1 MANKFI
7 SGTLIL
13 TLSGFVVKA
22 IGSIN
27 WIILSRILGG
37 EGIGIYQ
44 MAFPIYLL
52 ALDISS
58 AGLPIAISIITA
70 EKVAKQ
76 DYFGA
81 QRIFHVS
88 LSMLCTTALFLSILM
103 FFGSSFLIDEHIIRE
118 SRAYYSLIALAPAIF
133 FTTIIAGYRGYLQG
147 WQQMTPTAIS
157 QIVEQLVR
165 VVVMLGFA
173 ALLLPY
179 GLDYAAG
186 GASLG
191 AGAGGFATWLVL
203 VYYYYKL
210 KRTLPVDGP
219 TFEQESIKHILK
231 RLVILAIPISLSSI
245 MLPVVSNLDLLIVPR
260 RLEVAGYST
269 HQATEL
275 FGYLT
280 GMSVPLINL
289 ATILTAAMA
298 MSLVPAISH
307 SFTLKEYDEIRERT
321 ATSMRISFLVT
332 IPFSVILYVMAEPIV
347 TFIYNAPAA
356 TDATRA
362 VAIAI
367 CFLGLHQIST
377 AILQGLKKPKIPV
390 INMAV
395 ACVAKVLCNWFLVAI
410 PTLGITGASYATVA
424 DIGVAAVL
432 NMFFIYRK
440 IGYVIDIKVV
450 MKNIVSAA
458 IMGVA
463 MYFMYAFL
471 FPYLGLFLDLFL
483 TCIVGRPSTSA
494 AWSSTAVSPKKTQP
508 KCPLSD
514 DFSRKRGCNKM
525 SFFAHFVAAFLLSHN

>member
-70 EKVAKQ
+70 EKVAKE

-88 LSMLCTTALFLSILM
+88 LSMLCTTAFVLSVLM

-147 WQQMTPTAIS
+147 WQQMTPTALS

-191 AGAGGFATWLVL
+191 AGAGGLAAWLVL

-210 KRTLPVDGP
+210 KRSLPVDGP
-219 TFEQESIKHILK
+219 VFEQEKS
-231 RLVILAIPISLSSI
+231 
-245 MLPVVSNLDLLIVPR
+245 
-260 RLEVAGYST
+260 
-269 HQATEL
+269 
-275 FGYLT
+275 
-280 GMSVPLINL
+280 
-289 ATILTAAMA
+289 
-298 MSLVPAISH
+298 
-307 SFTLKEYDEIRERT
+307 
-321 ATSMRISFLVT
+321 RIS
-332 IPFSVILYVMAEPIV
+332 
-347 TFIYNAPAA
+347 
-356 TDATRA
+356 
-362 VAIAI
+362 
-367 CFLGLHQIST
+367 
-377 AILQGLKKPKIPV
+377 
-390 INMAV
+390 
-395 ACVAKVLCNWFLVAI
+395 
-410 PTLGITGASYATVA
+410 
-424 DIGVAAVL
+424 
-432 NMFFIYRK
+432 
-440 IGYVIDIKVV
+440 
-450 MKNIVSAA
+450 
-458 IMGVA
+458 
-463 MYFMYAFL
+463 
-471 FPYLGLFLDLFL
+471 
-483 TCIVGRPSTSA
+483 
-494 AWSSTAVSPKKTQP
+494 
-508 KCPLSD
+508 
-514 DFSRKRGCNKM
+514 
-525 SFFAHFVAAFLLSHN
+525 

>member
-1 MANKFI
+1 MANKFV

-52 ALDISS
+52 ALEVSS
-58 AGLPIAISIITA
+58 AGLPIAISIMTA
-70 EKVAKQ
+70 EKVARQ
-76 DYFGA
+76 DYTGA
-81 QRIFHVS
+81 QRIFKIS
-88 LSMLCTTALFLSILM
+88 LTMLCTTALVLSILV
-103 FFGSSFLIDEHIIRE
+103 FFGSRFLIDYHIIRE

-147 WQQMTPTAIS
+147 WQQMTPTALS

-191 AGAGGFATWLVL
+191 AGAGGLAAWLVL
-203 VYYYYKL
+203 IYYYYRL
-210 KRTLPVDGP
+210 KRKLPTDGP
-219 TFEQESIKHILK
+219 VLEQEGITSILK

-260 RLEVAGYST
+260 RLEVAGYATS
-269 HQATEL
+269 QATEL

-307 SFTLKEYDEIRERT
+307 SFTLGDTTEIYSKTEG
-321 ATSMRISFLVT
+321 AVRIALLVT
-332 IPFSVILYVMAEPIV
+332 IPFSVMLYVMAEPVV
-347 TFIYNAPAA
+347 TFIYNAPGSYRCYAGRRHRHLLPRLA
-356 TDATRA
+356 SDYD
-362 VAIAI
+362 
-367 CFLGLHQIST
+367 
-377 AILQGLKKPKIPV
+377 
-390 INMAV
+390 
-395 ACVAKVLCNWFLVAI
+395 CN
-410 PTLGITGASYATVA
+410 
-424 DIGVAAVL
+424 
-432 NMFFIYRK
+432 
-440 IGYVIDIKVV
+440 
-450 MKNIVSAA
+450 
-458 IMGVA
+458 
-463 MYFMYAFL
+463 
-471 FPYLGLFLDLFL
+471 
-483 TCIVGRPSTSA
+483 PSRFKET
-494 AWSSTAVSPKKTQP
+494 
-508 KCPLSD
+508 
-514 DFSRKRGCNKM
+514 
-525 SFFAHFVAAFLLSHN
+525 

>member
-52 ALDISS
+52 ALDVSS

-70 EKVAKQ
+70 EKAAKE
-76 DYFGA
+76 DYAGA
-81 QRIFHVS
+81 QRIFRVS
-88 LSMLCTTALFLSILM
+88 LTMLCFTALFLSFVV
-103 FFGSSFLIDEHIIRE
+103 FFGARFLIDEQIIRE

-147 WQQMTPTAIS
+147 WQQMTPTAMS

-191 AGAGGFATWLVL
+191 AGAGGLAAWLVL
-203 VYYYYKL
+203 IYFYYKL
-210 KRTLPVDGP
+210 KRSLPKDGP
-219 TFEQESIKHILK
+219 VFPQEGIRHILK
-231 RLVILAIPISLSSI
+231 RLIVLAIPISLSSI

-269 HQATEL
+269 AQATEL

-307 SFTLKEYDEIRERT
+307 SFTLKETDEIYSRT
-321 ATSMRISFLVT
+321 AGAMRISFLVT
-332 IPFSVILYVMAEPIV
+332 IPFSVMLYVMAEPVV

-367 CFLGLHQIST
+367 CFLGLHQITT
-377 AILQGLKKPKIPV
+377 AILQGLKRPKIPV
-390 INMAV
+390 LNMGV
-395 ACVAKVLCNWFLVAI
+395 ACIAKVLCNWFLVAI
-410 PTLGITGASYATVA
+410 PSFGITGAAYATVA
-424 DIGVAAVL
+424 DIGVAAAL
-432 NMFFIYRK
+432 NLFFIYRHT
-440 IGYVIDIKVV
+440 GYIIDLKVV
-450 MKNIVSAA
+450 AKNIVSAA
-458 IMGVA
+458 VMGVI
-463 MYFMYAFL
+463 MYFLYQFL
-471 FPYLGLFLDLFL
+471 HAHTGLFISLFG
-483 TCIVGRPSTSA
+483 TCIAGSAIYIGLMILCGGVTKEDAVKMPFIGR
-494 AWSSTAVSPKKTQP
+494 
-508 KCPLSD
+508 
-514 DFSRKRGCNKM
+514 
-525 SFFAHFVAAFLLSHN
+525 FF

>member
-52 ALDISS
+52 ALDVSS

-70 EKVAKQ
+70 EKAAKE
-76 DYFGA
+76 DYAGA
-81 QRIFHVS
+81 QRIFRVS
-88 LSMLCTTALFLSILM
+88 LTMLCFTALFLSFVV
-103 FFGSSFLIDEHIIRE
+103 FFGARFLIDEQIIRE

-147 WQQMTPTAIS
+147 WQQMTPTAMS

-191 AGAGGFATWLVL
+191 AGAGGLAAWLVL
-203 VYYYYKL
+203 IYFYYKL
-210 KRTLPVDGP
+210 KRSLPKDGP
-219 TFEQESIKHILK
+219 VFPQEGIRHILK
-231 RLVILAIPISLSSI
+231 RLIVLAIPISLSSI

-269 HQATEL
+269 AQATEL

-307 SFTLKEYDEIRERT
+307 SFTLKETDEIYSRT
-321 ATSMRISFLVT
+321 VGAMRISFLVT
-332 IPFSVILYVMAEPIV
+332 IPFSVMLYVMAEPVV

-367 CFLGLHQIST
+367 CFLGLHQITT
-377 AILQGLKKPKIPV
+377 AILQGLKRPKIPV
-390 INMAV
+390 LNMGV
-395 ACVAKVLCNWFLVAI
+395 ACIAKVLCNWFLVAI
-410 PTLGITGASYATVA
+410 PSFGITGAAYATVA
-424 DIGVAAVL
+424 DIGVAAAL
-432 NMFFIYRK
+432 NLFFIYRHT
-440 IGYVIDIKVV
+440 GYIIDLKVV
-450 MKNIVSAA
+450 AKNIVSAA
-458 IMGVA
+458 VMGVI
-463 MYFMYAFL
+463 MYFLYQFL
-471 FPYLGLFLDLFL
+471 HAHTGLFISLFG
-483 TCIVGRPSTSA
+483 TCIAGSAIYIGLMILCGGVTKEDAVKMPFIGR
-494 AWSSTAVSPKKTQP
+494 
-508 KCPLSD
+508 
-514 DFSRKRGCNKM
+514 
-525 SFFAHFVAAFLLSHN
+525 FF

>member
-1 MANKFI
+1 MANKFV

-52 ALDISS
+52 ALEISS
-58 AGLPIAISIITA
+58 AGIPIAISIITA
-70 EKVAKQ
+70 EKAAKK
-76 DYFGA
+76 DYGGA

-88 LSMLCTTALFLSILM
+88 LTMLCSTALFLSIVV
-103 FFGSSFLIDEHIIRE
+103 FFGSRWLIDYGIIRE

-147 WQQMTPTAIS
+147 WQQMTPTALS

-165 VVVMLGFA
+165 VFVMLGFA

-191 AGAGGFATWLVL
+191 AGAGGAAALLVL
-203 VYYYYKL
+203 LYYYHKL
-210 KRTLPVDGP
+210 KCSLPVDGP
-219 TFEQESIKHILK
+219 VFPKEGIGHILK
-231 RLVILAIPISLSSI
+231 RLVILAIPISLASI

-269 HQATEL
+269 AQATEL

-307 SFTLKEYDEIRERT
+307 SFTLHENDEIHNRT
-321 ATSMRISFLVT
+321 AGAMRIALLVT
-332 IPFSVILYVMAEPIV
+332 IPFSVMLYVMAEPVV
-347 TFIYNAPAA
+347 TLIYNAPAA

-362 VAIAI
+362 VSIAI
-367 CFLGLHQIST
+367 CFLGLHQITT

-390 INMAV
+390 INMGI
-395 ACVAKVLCNWFLVAI
+395 ACVFKVACNWFLVAI
-410 PTLGITGASYATVA
+410 PAFGITGASYATVA
-424 DIGVAAVL
+424 DIGVAAAL
-432 NMFFIYRK
+432 NLFFIYRNT
-440 IGYVIDIKVV
+440 GYVIDIKTVL
-450 MKNIVSAA
+450 KNVISAVL
-458 IMGVA
+458 MGIA
-463 MYFMYAFL
+463 MYFAYDFL
-471 FPYLGLFLDLFL
+471 KLHMGLFLSLFI
-483 TCIVGRPSTSA
+483 TCIMGSAIYIGLMIANGGVTREDAGKIPFFGR
-494 AWSSTAVSPKKTQP
+494 
-508 KCPLSD
+508 
-514 DFSRKRGCNKM
+514 
-525 SFFAHFVAAFLLSHN
+525 FF

>member
-52 ALDISS
+52 ALDVSS

-70 EKVAKQ
+70 EKAAKE
-76 DYFGA
+76 DYAGA
-81 QRIFHVS
+81 QRIFRVS
-88 LSMLCTTALFLSILM
+88 LTMLCFTALFLSFVV
-103 FFGSSFLIDEHIIRE
+103 FFGARFLIDEQIIRE

-147 WQQMTPTAIS
+147 WQQMTPTAMS

-191 AGAGGFATWLVL
+191 AGAGGLAAWLVL
-203 VYYYYKL
+203 IYFYYKL
-210 KRTLPVDGP
+210 KRSLPKDGP
-219 TFEQESIKHILK
+219 VFPQEGIRHILK
-231 RLVILAIPISLSSI
+231 RLIVLAIPISLSSI

-269 HQATEL
+269 AQATEL

-307 SFTLKEYDEIRERT
+307 SFTLKETDEIYSRT
-321 ATSMRISFLVT
+321 AGAMRISFLVT
-332 IPFSVILYVMAEPIV
+332 IPFSVMLYVMAEPVV

-367 CFLGLHQIST
+367 CFLGLHQITT
-377 AILQGLKKPKIPV
+377 AILQGLKRPKIPV
-390 INMAV
+390 LNMGV
-395 ACVAKVLCNWFLVAI
+395 ACIAKVLCNWFLVAI
-410 PTLGITGASYATVA
+410 PSFGITGAAYATVA

-432 NMFFIYRK
+432 NLFFIYRHT
-440 IGYVIDIKVV
+440 GYIIDLKVV
-450 MKNIVSAA
+450 AKNIVSAA
-458 IMGVA
+458 VMGVI
-463 MYFMYAFL
+463 MYFLYQFL
-471 FPYLGLFLDLFL
+471 HAHTGLFISLFG
-483 TCIVGRPSTSA
+483 TCIAGSAIYIGLMILCGGVTKEDAVKMPFIGR
-494 AWSSTAVSPKKTQP
+494 
-508 KCPLSD
+508 
-514 DFSRKRGCNKM
+514 
-525 SFFAHFVAAFLLSHN
+525 FF

>member
-52 ALDISS
+52 ALDVSS

-70 EKVAKQ
+70 EKAAKE
-76 DYFGA
+76 DYAGA
-81 QRIFHVS
+81 QRIFRVS
-88 LSMLCTTALFLSILM
+88 LTMLCITALFLSFVV
-103 FFGSSFLIDEHIIRE
+103 FFGARFLIDEQIIRE

-147 WQQMTPTAIS
+147 WQQMTPTALS

-191 AGAGGFATWLVL
+191 AGAGGLAAWLVL
-203 VYYYYKL
+203 IYFYYKL
-210 KRTLPVDGP
+210 KRSLPKDGP
-219 TFEQESIKHILK
+219 VFPQESIRHILK
-231 RLVILAIPISLSSI
+231 RLIVLAIPISLSSI

-269 HQATEL
+269 AQATEL

-307 SFTLKEYDEIRERT
+307 SFTLKETDEIYSRT
-321 ATSMRISFLVT
+321 AGAMRISFLVT
-332 IPFSVILYVMAEPIV
+332 IPFSVMLYVMAEPVV

-367 CFLGLHQIST
+367 CFLGLHQITT
-377 AILQGLKKPKIPV
+377 AILQGLKRPKIPV
-390 INMAV
+390 INMGV

-410 PTLGITGASYATVA
+410 PSFGITGAAYATVA
-424 DIGVAAVL
+424 DIGVAAAL
-432 NMFFIYRK
+432 NLFFIYRHT
-440 IGYVIDIKVV
+440 GYIIDLKVV
-450 MKNIVSAA
+450 AKNIVSAA
-458 IMGVA
+458 IMGVI
-463 MYFMYAFL
+463 MYFLYQFL
-471 FPYLGLFLDLFL
+471 HAHIGLFLSLFG
-483 TCIVGRPSTSA
+483 TCIAGSAIYIGLMALCGGVTKEDAAKMPFIGR
-494 AWSSTAVSPKKTQP
+494 
-508 KCPLSD
+508 
-514 DFSRKRGCNKM
+514 
-525 SFFAHFVAAFLLSHN
+525 FF

>member
-1 MANKFI
+1 MANKFV

-52 ALDISS
+52 ALDVSS

-76 DYFGA
+76 DYLGA
-81 QRIFHVS
+81 QRIFRVS

-103 FFGSSFLIDEHIIRE
+103 FFGAEFLIDEQIIRE

-133 FTTIIAGYRGYLQG
+133 FTTVIAGYRGYLQG
-147 WQQMTPTAIS
+147 WQQMTPTALS

-191 AGAGGFATWLVL
+191 AGAGGLAAWLVL
-203 VYYYYKL
+203 IYYYYKL
-210 KRTLPVDGP
+210 KRSLPSDGP
-219 TFEQESIKHILK
+219 VYPKEDIRHILK
-231 RLVILAIPISLSSI
+231 RLVVLAVPISLSSI

-260 RLEVAGYST
+260 RLEVAGYAT
-269 HQATEL
+269 AQATEL

-307 SFTLKEYDEIRERT
+307 SFTLKNFDEIYERT
-321 ATSMRISFLVT
+321 ASAMRISFLVT
-332 IPFSVILYVMAEPIV
+332 IPFSVMLYVMAEPVV

-367 CFLGLHQIST
+367 CFLGLHQITT

-395 ACVAKVLCNWFLVAI
+395 ACVAKVACNWFLVAI
-410 PTLGITGASYATVA
+410 PAFGITGASYATVA
-424 DIGVAAVL
+424 DIGVAAAL
-432 NMFFIYRK
+432 NLFFIYRHT
-440 IGYVIDIKVV
+440 GYIIHANIIV
-450 MKNIVSAA
+450 KNVVSAA
-458 IMGVA
+458 IMGII
-463 MYFMYAFL
+463 MYFVYDFL
-471 FPYLGLFLDLFL
+471 YLHIGLFLSLFL
-483 TCIVGRPSTSA
+483 TCLLGSAIYIGLMALTSGVTREDA
-494 AWSSTAVSPKKTQP
+494 AKMP
-508 KCPLSD
+508 
-514 DFSRKRGCNKM
+514 FISR
-525 SFFAHFVAAFLLSHN
+525 FF

>member
-1 MANKFI
+1 MVLTAAGIIVK
-7 SGTLIL
+7 IL
-13 TLSGFVVKA
+13 GGLNR
-22 IGSIN
+22 IL
-27 WIILSRILGG
+27 LSRLLGG
-37 EGIGIYQ
+37 EGIGLYQ
-44 MAFPIYLL
+44 MAYPVYILLLSIIGAGIPIAVSIMIAEEAARGHYSGVRRIFRVTLAFMTVVAVLCGL
-52 ALDISS
+52 AL
-58 AGLPIAISIITA
+58 P
-70 EKVAKQ
+70 
-76 DYFGA
+76 FGA
-81 QRIFHVS
+81 QAMVHFGIVRDARAFP
-88 LSMLCTTALFLSILM
+88 AL
-103 FFGSSFLIDEHIIRE
+103 
-118 SRAYYSLIALAPAIF
+118 AVLAPAL
-133 FTTIIAGYRGYLQG
+133 TLSVIACCFRGYFQG
-147 WQQMTPTAIS
+147 LQQMTPTALS

-191 AGAGGFATWLVL
+191 AGAGGFAAWLVL

-210 KRTLPVDGP
+210 KRSLPVDGP
-219 TFEQESIKHILK
+219 KFEQESIKHILK
-231 RLVILAIPISLSSI
+231 RLIVLAIPISLSSI

-307 SFTLKEYDEIRERT
+307 SFTLKEFDEIRERT
-321 ATSMRISFLVT
+321 ATSMRVSFLVT
-332 IPFSVILYVMAEPIV
+332 IPFSVILYVMAGPIV

-390 INMAV
+390 INMGV

-410 PTLGITGASYATVA
+410 PALGITGASYATVA

-440 IGYVIDIKVV
+440 IGYVIDVRVV
-450 MKNIVSAA
+450 LKNIISAA
-458 IMGVA
+458 IMGVI
-463 MYFMYAFL
+463 MYFMYDFL
-471 FPYLGLFLDLFL
+471 FPFLGLFLDLFL
-483 TCIVGRPSTSA
+483 TCIVGLAIYVGCMA
-494 AWSSTAVSPKKTQP
+494 ACGGVTREDAAKIPFV
-508 KCPLSD
+508 
-514 DFSRKRGCNKM
+514 RR
-525 SFFAHFVAAFLLSHN
+525 FF

>member
-58 AGLPIAISIITA
+58 AGLPIAISIMTA
-70 EKVAKQ
+70 EKVAKE

-81 QRIFHVS
+81 QRVFKVS
-88 LSMLCTTALFLSILM
+88 LAMLCTTALILSIVM

-147 WQQMTPTAIS
+147 WQQMTPTAVS

-191 AGAGGFATWLVL
+191 AGAGGFAAWLVL
-203 VYYYYKL
+203 VYYYHKL
-210 KRTLPVDGP
+210 TKSLPV
-219 TFEQESIKHILK
+219 TTEHFEEETIGALLK
-231 RLVILAIPISLSSI
+231 RLIVLAIPISLSSI

-260 RLEVAGYST
+260 RLEVAGYAT
-269 HQATEL
+269 YQATTL

-280 GMSVPLINL
+280 GMSVPLVNL
-289 ATILTAAMA
+289 CTILTAAMA
-298 MSLVPAISH
+298 VNLVPTISH
-307 SFTLKEYDEIRERT
+307 NFTLNKFDKIRDHM
-321 ATSMRISFLVT
+321 ATSIRVCFLVT
-332 IPFSVILYVMAEPIV
+332 IPFAVILYVMARPIV

-356 TDATRA
+356 TDATQA

-367 CFLGLHQIST
+367 VFLGLHQIST
-377 AILQGLKKPKIPV
+377 ATLQGLKKPKIPV
-390 INMAV
+390 INMGISAV
-395 ACVAKVLCNWFLVAI
+395 VKVACNWFLVAI
-410 PTLGITGASYATVA
+410 PALGITGASYATVA
-424 DIGVAAVL
+424 DIAVAAIL
-432 NMFFIYRK
+432 NLVYIYK
-440 IGYVIDIKVV
+440 KTGYIINFKVII
-450 MKNIVSAA
+450 KNIVSAA
-458 IMGVA
+458 IMGVG
-463 MYFMYAFL
+463 MYFLYPFL
-471 FPYLGLFLDLFL
+471 FNYIGLFLSLFL
-483 TCIVGRPSTSA
+483 TCCLGMVIYIACMALCGGVTREDAANMPLIGR
-494 AWSSTAVSPKKTQP
+494 
-508 KCPLSD
+508 
-514 DFSRKRGCNKM
+514 
-525 SFFAHFVAAFLLSHN
+525 FF

>member
-1 MANKFI
+1 MANKFV

-52 ALDISS
+52 ALDVSS

-76 DYFGA
+76 DYLGA
-81 QRIFHVS
+81 QRIFRVS

-103 FFGSSFLIDEHIIRE
+103 FFGAEFLIDEQIIRE

-133 FTTIIAGYRGYLQG
+133 FTTVIAGYRGYLQG
-147 WQQMTPTAIS
+147 WQQMTPTALS

-191 AGAGGFATWLVL
+191 AGAGGLAAWLVL
-203 VYYYYKL
+203 IYYYYKL
-210 KRTLPVDGP
+210 KRSLPSDGP
-219 TFEQESIKHILK
+219 VYPKEDIRHILK
-231 RLVILAIPISLSSI
+231 RLVVLAVPISLSSI

-260 RLEVAGYST
+260 RLEVAGYAT
-269 HQATEL
+269 AQATEL

-289 ATILTAAMA
+289 ATILTAGHGHEPRAGHQPQLYA
-298 MSLVPAISH
+298 EKFRRNIRTHGQRYAHLLPRDDSLQRHALRHGRARRHLYLQCAGCDGRDERRCHRHLLPRPASDH
-307 SFTLKEYDEIRERT
+307 DGYPAGLKE
-321 ATSMRISFLVT
+321 A
-332 IPFSVILYVMAEPIV
+332 
-347 TFIYNAPAA
+347 
-356 TDATRA
+356 
-362 VAIAI
+362 
-367 CFLGLHQIST
+367 
-377 AILQGLKKPKIPV
+377 
-390 INMAV
+390 
-395 ACVAKVLCNWFLVAI
+395 
-410 PTLGITGASYATVA
+410 
-424 DIGVAAVL
+424 
-432 NMFFIYRK
+432 
-440 IGYVIDIKVV
+440 
-450 MKNIVSAA
+450 
-458 IMGVA
+458 
-463 MYFMYAFL
+463 
-471 FPYLGLFLDLFL
+471 
-483 TCIVGRPSTSA
+483 
-494 AWSSTAVSPKKTQP
+494 
-508 KCPLSD
+508 
-514 DFSRKRGCNKM
+514 
-525 SFFAHFVAAFLLSHN
+525 

>member
-52 ALDISS
+52 ALDVSS

-70 EKVAKQ
+70 EKAAKE
-76 DYFGA
+76 DYAGA
-81 QRIFHVS
+81 QRIFRVS
-88 LSMLCTTALFLSILM
+88 LTMLCITALFLSFVV
-103 FFGSSFLIDEHIIRE
+103 FFGARFLIDEQIIRE

-147 WQQMTPTAIS
+147 WQQMTPTAMS

-191 AGAGGFATWLVL
+191 AGAGGLAAWLVL
-203 VYYYYKL
+203 IYFYYKL
-210 KRTLPVDGP
+210 KRSLPKDGP
-219 TFEQESIKHILK
+219 VFPQESIRHILK
-231 RLVILAIPISLSSI
+231 RLIVLAIPISLSSI

-269 HQATEL
+269 AQATEL

-307 SFTLKEYDEIRERT
+307 SFTLKETDEIYSRT
-321 ATSMRISFLVT
+321 AGAMRISFLVT
-332 IPFSVILYVMAEPIV
+332 IPFSVMLYVMAEPVV

-367 CFLGLHQIST
+367 CFLGLHQITT
-377 AILQGLKKPKIPV
+377 AILQGLKRPKIPV
-390 INMAV
+390 INMGV

-410 PTLGITGASYATVA
+410 PSFGITGAAYATVA
-424 DIGVAAVL
+424 DIGVASAL
-432 NMFFIYRK
+432 NLFFIYRHT
-440 IGYVIDIKVV
+440 GYIIDLKVV
-450 MKNIVSAA
+450 AKNIVSAA
-458 IMGVA
+458 VMGII
-463 MYFMYAFL
+463 MYFLYQFL
-471 FPYLGLFLDLFL
+471 HAHTGLFISLFG
-483 TCIVGRPSTSA
+483 TCIAGSAIYIGLMVLCGGVTKEDAVKMPFIGR
-494 AWSSTAVSPKKTQP
+494 
-508 KCPLSD
+508 
-514 DFSRKRGCNKM
+514 
-525 SFFAHFVAAFLLSHN
+525 FF

>member
-52 ALDISS
+52 ALDVSS

-70 EKVAKQ
+70 EKAAKE
-76 DYFGA
+76 DYAGA
-81 QRIFHVS
+81 QRIFRVS
-88 LSMLCTTALFLSILM
+88 LTMLCMTALFLSIVV
-103 FFGSSFLIDEHIIRE
+103 FFGARFLIDEQIIRE

-191 AGAGGFATWLVL
+191 AGAGGFAAWLVL
-203 VYYYYKL
+203 IYFYYKL
-210 KRTLPVDGP
+210 KHSLPKNGP
-219 TFEQESIKHILK
+219 VFPQERIRHILK
-231 RLVILAIPISLSSI
+231 RLVVLAIPISLSSI

-269 HQATEL
+269 AQSTEL

-307 SFTLKEYDEIRERT
+307 SFTLKETDEIYNRT
-321 ATSMRISFLVT
+321 AGAMRIAFLVT
-332 IPFSVILYVMAEPIV
+332 IPFSVMLYVMAEPVV

-367 CFLGLHQIST
+367 CFLGLHQITT
-377 AILQGLKKPKIPV
+377 AILQGLKRPKIPV
-390 INMAV
+390 INMGI

-410 PTLGITGASYATVA
+410 PSFGITGAAYATVA
-424 DIGVAAVL
+424 DIGVAAAL
-432 NMFFIYRK
+432 NLFFIYRHT
-440 IGYVIDIKVV
+440 GYIIDVKVV
-450 MKNIVSAA
+450 IKNIISAA
-458 IMGVA
+458 VMGVI
-463 MYFMYAFL
+463 MFFLYAFL
-471 FPYLGLFLDLFL
+471 HTHTGLFISLFV
-483 TCIVGRPSTSA
+483 TCIIGSAIYIGLMALCGGVTKEDAIQMPFIGR
-494 AWSSTAVSPKKTQP
+494 
-508 KCPLSD
+508 
-514 DFSRKRGCNKM
+514 
-525 SFFAHFVAAFLLSHN
+525 FF

>member
-1 MANKFI
+1 MANKFV

-52 ALDISS
+52 ALEISS
-58 AGLPIAISIITA
+58 AGIPIAISIITA
-70 EKVAKQ
+70 EKVARL
-76 DYFGA
+76 DYNGA
-81 QRIFHVS
+81 QRIFRVS
-88 LSMLCTTALFLSILM
+88 LTMLCSTALFLSVLV
-103 FFGSSFLIDEHIIRE
+103 FFGSRFLIDYHIIRE

-147 WQQMTPTAIS
+147 WQQMTPTALS

-191 AGAGGFATWLVL
+191 AGAGGVAAWLVL
-203 VYYYYKL
+203 IYYYHKL
-210 KRTLPVDGP
+210 KRHLPTDGP
-219 TFEQESIKHILK
+219 VFPKESIRHILK
-231 RLVILAIPISLSSI
+231 RLIILAVPISLASI

-260 RLEVAGYST
+260 RLEVAGYPT

-289 ATILTAAMA
+289 ATILLTAAMA

-307 SFTLKEYDEIRERT
+307 SFTLGDTKEIYNK
-321 ATSMRISFLVT
+321 TSGAMRIALLVT
-332 IPFSVILYVMAEPIV
+332 IPFSVMLYVLAEPVV

-367 CFLGLHQIST
+367 CFLGVHQITT

-390 INMAV
+390 INMGIACLVKV
-395 ACVAKVLCNWFLVAI
+395 ACNWFLVAI
-410 PTLGITGASYATVA
+410 PALGITGASYATVA
-424 DIGVAAVL
+424 DIGVAAAL
-432 NMFFIYRK
+432 NLVFIYRK
-440 IGYVIDIKVV
+440 TGYIIDIKTVV
-450 MKNIVSAA
+450 RNVVCAA

-463 MYFMYAFL
+463 MYFLYGAI
-471 FPYLGLFLDLFL
+471 GH
-483 TCIVGRPSTSA
+483 IVCSQPCGHNRRRICHLHRPRENATGGVTRADAQRLPFFGR
-494 AWSSTAVSPKKTQP
+494 
-508 KCPLSD
+508 
-514 DFSRKRGCNKM
+514 
-525 SFFAHFVAAFLLSHN
+525 FF

>member
-52 ALDISS
+52 ALDVSS

-70 EKVAKQ
+70 EKAAKE
-76 DYFGA
+76 DYAGA
-81 QRIFHVS
+81 QRIFRVS
-88 LSMLCTTALFLSILM
+88 LTMLCITALFLSFVV
-103 FFGSSFLIDEHIIRE
+103 FFGARFLIDEQIIRE

-147 WQQMTPTAIS
+147 WQQMTPTALS

-173 ALLLPY
+173 AMLLPY

-191 AGAGGFATWLVL
+191 AGAGGLAAWLVL
-203 VYYYYKL
+203 IYFYYKL
-210 KRTLPVDGP
+210 KRSLPKDGP
-219 TFEQESIKHILK
+219 VFPQESIRHILK
-231 RLVILAIPISLSSI
+231 RLIVLAIPISLSSI

-269 HQATEL
+269 AQATEL

-307 SFTLKEYDEIRERT
+307 SFTLKETDEIYSRT
-321 ATSMRISFLVT
+321 AGAMRISFLVT
-332 IPFSVILYVMAEPIV
+332 IPFSVMLYVMAEPVV

-367 CFLGLHQIST
+367 CFLGLHQITT
-377 AILQGLKKPKIPV
+377 AILQGLKRPKIPV
-390 INMAV
+390 INMGV

-410 PTLGITGASYATVA
+410 PSFGITGAAYATVA
-424 DIGVAAVL
+424 DIGVAAAL
-432 NMFFIYRK
+432 NLFFIYRHT
-440 IGYVIDIKVV
+440 GYIIDLKVV
-450 MKNIVSAA
+450 AKNIVSAA
-458 IMGVA
+458 IMGVI
-463 MYFMYAFL
+463 MYFLYQFL
-471 FPYLGLFLDLFL
+471 HAHIGLFLSLFG
-483 TCIVGRPSTSA
+483 TCIAGSAIYIGLMALCGGVTKEDAAKMPFIGR
-494 AWSSTAVSPKKTQP
+494 
-508 KCPLSD
+508 
-514 DFSRKRGCNKM
+514 
-525 SFFAHFVAAFLLSHN
+525 FF

>member
-118 SRAYYSLIALAPAIF
+118 SGAYYSLIALAPAIF

-191 AGAGGFATWLVL
+191 AGAGGFAAWLVL

-483 TCIVGRPSTSA
+483 TCIVGSA
-494 AWSSTAVSPKKTQP
+494 IYIGCMVLNGGVTKEDAAKM
-508 KCPLSD
+508 PLIG
-514 DFSRKRGCNKM
+514 R
-525 SFFAHFVAAFLLSHN
+525 FF

>member
-88 LSMLCTTALFLSILM
+88 LSMLCTTALFLSIVM

-147 WQQMTPTAIS
+147 WQQMTPTALS

-191 AGAGGFATWLVL
+191 AGAGGFAAWLVL

-210 KRTLPVDGP
+210 KRSLPVDGP

-231 RLVILAIPISLSSI
+231 RLVSWPSLFPCRVSCSQSYPTWTCSSSRGDWKWLVIRPISHGT
-245 MLPVVSNLDLLIVPR
+245 VRLLNGHVR
-260 RLEVAGYST
+260 AA
-269 HQATEL
+269 HQLGHYPDGCHGHEP
-275 FGYLT
+275 GT
-280 GMSVPLINL
+280 GHQPQLHV
-289 ATILTAAMA
+289 
-298 MSLVPAISH
+298 
-307 SFTLKEYDEIRERT
+307 EGIR
-321 ATSMRISFLVT
+321 
-332 IPFSVILYVMAEPIV
+332 
-347 TFIYNAPAA
+347 
-356 TDATRA
+356 
-362 VAIAI
+362 
-367 CFLGLHQIST
+367 
-377 AILQGLKKPKIPV
+377 
-390 INMAV
+390 
-395 ACVAKVLCNWFLVAI
+395 
-410 PTLGITGASYATVA
+410 
-424 DIGVAAVL
+424 
-432 NMFFIYRK
+432 
-440 IGYVIDIKVV
+440 
-450 MKNIVSAA
+450 
-458 IMGVA
+458 
-463 MYFMYAFL
+463 
-471 FPYLGLFLDLFL
+471 
-483 TCIVGRPSTSA
+483 
-494 AWSSTAVSPKKTQP
+494 
-508 KCPLSD
+508 
-514 DFSRKRGCNKM
+514 
-525 SFFAHFVAAFLLSHN
+525 

>member
-1 MANKFI
+1 MANKFV

-52 ALDISS
+52 ALDVSS

-76 DYFGA
+76 DYLGA
-81 QRIFHVS
+81 QRIFRVS

-103 FFGSSFLIDEHIIRE
+103 FFGAEFLIDEQIIRE

-133 FTTIIAGYRGYLQG
+133 FTTVIAGYRGYLQG
-147 WQQMTPTAIS
+147 WQQMTPTALS

-191 AGAGGFATWLVL
+191 AGAGGLAAWLVL
-203 VYYYYKL
+203 IYYYYKL
-210 KRTLPVDGP
+210 KRSLPSDGP
-219 TFEQESIKHILK
+219 VYPKEDIRHILK
-231 RLVILAIPISLSSI
+231 RLVVLAVPISLSSI

-260 RLEVAGYST
+260 RLEVAGYAT
-269 HQATEL
+269 AQATEL

-307 SFTLKEYDEIRERT
+307 SFTLKNFDEIYERT
-321 ATSMRISFLVT
+321 ASAMRISFLVT
-332 IPFSVILYVMAEPIV
+332 IPFSVMLYVMAEPVV

-367 CFLGLHQIST
+367 CFLGLHQITT

-395 ACVAKVLCNWFLVAI
+395 ACVAKVACNWFLVAI
-410 PTLGITGASYATVA
+410 PAFGITGASYATVA
-424 DIGVAAVL
+424 DIGVAAAL
-432 NMFFIYRK
+432 NLFFIYRHT
-440 IGYVIDIKVV
+440 GYIIHA
-450 MKNIVSAA
+450 NI
-458 IMGVA
+458 
-463 MYFMYAFL
+463 
-471 FPYLGLFLDLFL
+471 
-483 TCIVGRPSTSA
+483 IVYS
-494 AWSSTAVSPKKTQP
+494 
-508 KCPLSD
+508 
-514 DFSRKRGCNKM
+514 
-525 SFFAHFVAAFLLSHN
+525 

>member
-1 MANKFI
+1 MANKFV

-52 ALDISS
+52 ALDVSS

-76 DYFGA
+76 DYLGA
-81 QRIFHVS
+81 QRIFRVS

-103 FFGSSFLIDEHIIRE
+103 FFGAEFLIDEQIIRE

-133 FTTIIAGYRGYLQG
+133 FTTVIAGYRGYLQG
-147 WQQMTPTAIS
+147 WQQMTPTALS

-191 AGAGGFATWLVL
+191 AGAGGLAAWLVL
-203 VYYYYKL
+203 IYYYYKL
-210 KRTLPVDGP
+210 KRSLPSDGP
-219 TFEQESIKHILK
+219 VYPKEDIRHILK
-231 RLVILAIPISLSSI
+231 RLVVLAVPISLSSI

-260 RLEVAGYST
+260 RLEVAGYAT
-269 HQATEL
+269 AQATEL

-307 SFTLKEYDEIRERT
+307 SFTLKNFDEIYERT
-321 ATSMRISFLVT
+321 ASAMRISFLVT
-332 IPFSVILYVMAEPIV
+332 IPFSVMLYVMAEPVV

-367 CFLGLHQIST
+367 CFLGLHQITT

-395 ACVAKVLCNWFLVAI
+395 ACVAKVACNWFLVAI
-410 PTLGITGASYATVA
+410 PAFGITGASYATVA
-424 DIGVAAVL
+424 DIGVAAAL
-432 NMFFIYRK
+432 NLFFIYRHT
-440 IGYVIDIKVV
+440 GYIIHANIIV
-450 MKNIVSAA
+450 KNVVSAA
-458 IMGVA
+458 IMGVI
-463 MYFMYAFL
+463 MYFVYDFL
-471 FPYLGLFLDLFL
+471 YLHIGLFLSLFL
-483 TCIVGRPSTSA
+483 TCLLGSAIYIGLMVLTSGVTREDA
-494 AWSSTAVSPKKTQP
+494 AKMP
-508 KCPLSD
+508 
-514 DFSRKRGCNKM
+514 FISR
-525 SFFAHFVAAFLLSHN
+525 FF

>member
-1 MANKFI
+1 MANKFV

-52 ALDISS
+52 ALDVSS

-76 DYFGA
+76 DYLGA
-81 QRIFHVS
+81 QRIFRVS

-103 FFGSSFLIDEHIIRE
+103 FFGAEFLIDEQIIRE

-133 FTTIIAGYRGYLQG
+133 FTTVIAGYRGYLQG
-147 WQQMTPTAIS
+147 WQQMTPTALS

-191 AGAGGFATWLVL
+191 AGAGGLAAWLVL
-203 VYYYYKL
+203 IYYYYKL
-210 KRTLPVDGP
+210 KRSLPSDGP
-219 TFEQESIKHILK
+219 VYPKEDIRHILK
-231 RLVILAIPISLSSI
+231 RLVVLAVPISLSSI

-260 RLEVAGYST
+260 RLEVAGYAT
-269 HQATEL
+269 AQATEL

-307 SFTLKEYDEIRERT
+307 SFTLKNFDEIYERT
-321 ATSMRISFLVT
+321 ASAMRISFLVT
-332 IPFSVILYVMAEPIV
+332 IPFSVMLYVMAEPVV

-367 CFLGLHQIST
+367 CFLGLHQITT

-395 ACVAKVLCNWFLVAI
+395 ACVAKVACNWFLVAI
-410 PTLGITGASYATVA
+410 PAFGITGASYATVA
-424 DIGVAAVL
+424 DIGVAAAL
-432 NMFFIYRK
+432 NLFFIYRHT
-440 IGYVIDIKVV
+440 GYIIHANIIV
-450 MKNIVSAA
+450 KNVVSAA
-458 IMGVA
+458 IMGVI
-463 MYFMYAFL
+463 MYFVYDFL
-471 FPYLGLFLDLFL
+471 YLHIGLFLSLFL
-483 TCIVGRPSTSA
+483 TCLLGSAIYIGLMALTSGVTREAAAKRP
-494 AWSSTAVSPKKTQP
+494 VI
-508 KCPLSD
+508 
-514 DFSRKRGCNKM
+514 SR
-525 SFFAHFVAAFLLSHN
+525 FF

>member
-52 ALDISS
+52 ALDVSS

-70 EKVAKQ
+70 EKAAKE
-76 DYFGA
+76 DYAGA
-81 QRIFHVS
+81 QRIFRVS
-88 LSMLCTTALFLSILM
+88 LTMLCITALFLSFVV
-103 FFGSSFLIDEHIIRE
+103 FFGARFLIDEQIIRE

-147 WQQMTPTAIS
+147 WQQMTPTALS

-191 AGAGGFATWLVL
+191 AGAGGLAAWLVL
-203 VYYYYKL
+203 IYFYYRL
-210 KRTLPVDGP
+210 KRSLPKDGP
-219 TFEQESIKHILK
+219 VFPQESIRHILK
-231 RLVILAIPISLSSI
+231 RLIVLAIPISLSSI

-269 HQATEL
+269 AQATEL

-307 SFTLKEYDEIRERT
+307 SFTLKETDEIYSRT
-321 ATSMRISFLVT
+321 AGAMRISFLVT
-332 IPFSVILYVMAEPIV
+332 IPFSVMLYVMAEPVV

-367 CFLGLHQIST
+367 CFLGLHQITT
-377 AILQGLKKPKIPV
+377 AILQGLKRPKIPV
-390 INMAV
+390 INMGV

-410 PTLGITGASYATVA
+410 PSFGITGAAYATVA
-424 DIGVAAVL
+424 DIGVAAAL
-432 NMFFIYRK
+432 NLFFIYRHT
-440 IGYVIDIKVV
+440 GYIIDLKVV
-450 MKNIVSAA
+450 AKNIVSAA
-458 IMGVA
+458 VMGVI
-463 MYFMYAFL
+463 MYFLYQFL
-471 FPYLGLFLDLFL
+471 HAHIGLFLSLFG
-483 TCIVGRPSTSA
+483 TCIAGSAIYIGLMALCGGVTKEDAAKMPFIGR
-494 AWSSTAVSPKKTQP
+494 
-508 KCPLSD
+508 
-514 DFSRKRGCNKM
+514 
-525 SFFAHFVAAFLLSHN
+525 FF

>member
-52 ALDISS
+52 ALDVSS

-70 EKVAKQ
+70 EKAAKE
-76 DYFGA
+76 DYAGA
-81 QRIFHVS
+81 QRIFRVS
-88 LSMLCTTALFLSILM
+88 LTMLCITALFLSFVV
-103 FFGSSFLIDEHIIRE
+103 FFGARFLIDEQIIRE

-147 WQQMTPTAIS
+147 WQQMTPTAMS

-191 AGAGGFATWLVL
+191 AGAGGLAAWLVL
-203 VYYYYKL
+203 IYFYYKL
-210 KRTLPVDGP
+210 KRSLPKDGP
-219 TFEQESIKHILK
+219 VFPQESIRHILK
-231 RLVILAIPISLSSI
+231 RLIVLAIPISLSSI

-269 HQATEL
+269 AQATEL

-307 SFTLKEYDEIRERT
+307 SFTLKETDEIYSRT
-321 ATSMRISFLVT
+321 AGAMRISFLVT
-332 IPFSVILYVMAEPIV
+332 IPFSVMLYVMAEPVV

-367 CFLGLHQIST
+367 CFLGLHQITT
-377 AILQGLKKPKIPV
+377 AILQGLKRPKIPV
-390 INMAV
+390 INMGV

-410 PTLGITGASYATVA
+410 PSFGITGAAYATVA
-424 DIGVAAVL
+424 DIGVAAAL
-432 NMFFIYRK
+432 NLFFIYRHT
-440 IGYVIDIKVV
+440 GYIIDLKVV
-450 MKNIVSAA
+450 VKNIVSAA
-458 IMGVA
+458 VMGVI
-463 MYFMYAFL
+463 MYFLYQFL
-471 FPYLGLFLDLFL
+471 HAHIGLFLSLFG
-483 TCIVGRPSTSA
+483 TCIAGSAIYISLMALCGGVTKEDAAKMPFIGR
-494 AWSSTAVSPKKTQP
+494 
-508 KCPLSD
+508 
-514 DFSRKRGCNKM
+514 
-525 SFFAHFVAAFLLSHN
+525 FF